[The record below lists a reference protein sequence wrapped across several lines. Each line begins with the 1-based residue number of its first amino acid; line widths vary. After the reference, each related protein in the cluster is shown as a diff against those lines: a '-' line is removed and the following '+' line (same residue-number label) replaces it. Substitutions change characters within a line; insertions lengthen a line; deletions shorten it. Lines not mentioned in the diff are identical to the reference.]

1 MLQVDVLRYEL
12 DKCSQDNHELR
23 EEMAA
28 LSARVDEVIAR
39 ANQTVDLQGELHAA
53 QAKITL
59 LMDHIERLLSLLRG

>member
-1 MLQVDVLRYEL
+1 
-12 DKCSQDNHELR
+12 
-23 EEMAA
+23 MAA

-39 ANQTVDLQGELHAA
+39 ANQTVDLQGELNAA